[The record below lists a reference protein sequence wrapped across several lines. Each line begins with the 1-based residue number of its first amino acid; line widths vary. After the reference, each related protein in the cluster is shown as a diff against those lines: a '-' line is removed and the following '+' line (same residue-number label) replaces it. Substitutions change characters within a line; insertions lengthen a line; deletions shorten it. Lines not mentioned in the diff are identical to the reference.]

1 MGSGLIKE
9 NTESVVTEYQLFCT
23 LILKRV
29 LYMTRIDM
37 LNIGVPRMFPKR
49 LGELIFVGGVCP
61 LPPGQGGPGRR
72 EKRYVSRATG
82 MSTTTLIRTP
92 DPTCIPSRWRHDMR
106 LPPFLP
112 PTRLPPL
119 SAPCALRRRVG
130 TKKPSHASFPVL
142 YTPLRQERLDNI
154 TKIMQILSHPKF
166 YL

>member
-72 EKRYVSRATG
+72 RRGREARCVKGDWYEHHHTYSYAR
-82 MSTTTLIRTP
+82 P
-92 DPTCIPSRWRHDMR
+92 DLYPI
-106 LPPFLP
+106 
-112 PTRLPPL
+112 
-119 SAPCALRRRVG
+119 AV
-130 TKKPSHASFPVL
+130 AS
-142 YTPLRQERLDNI
+142 
-154 TKIMQILSHPKF
+154 
-166 YL
+166 